1 MYFRIFHFYDFHNPC
16 IGFIKAVF
24 CTVLPRNLSAIHSG
38 KFGRFINQSSG
49 GFWQIYQLVLVDFGR
64 FINQSPGG
72 FWQIDQ
78 SESWWFL
85 VDLSI
90 RNLVVFGRFINQS
103 PGGFWQIYQSESQWI
118 FGRVLVDT
126 LISLTLGEF
135 NINQSW
141 WILVDLTVSPGGFST
156 ESWWIFVDIS
166 I

>member
-1 MYFRIFHFYDFHNPC
+1 MYFRIFHFYDFDNPC

-90 RNLVVFGRFINQS
+90 RNLVVFGRFINQK
-103 PGGFWQIYQSESQWI
+103 PGGFWQIYQSEPWWFLVDLSI
-118 FGRVLVDT
+118 RVLVDFWQ
-126 LISLTLGEF
+126 GF
-135 NINQSW
+135 GRYINQSY
-141 WILVDLTVSPGGFST
+141 
-156 ESWWIFVDIS
+156 SW
-166 I
+166 

>member
-1 MYFRIFHFYDFHNPC
+1 MYFRIFHFYDFDNPC

-90 RNLVVFGRFINQS
+90 RNLVVFSRFINQK
-103 PGGFWQIYQSESQWI
+103 PGGFWQIYQSEPWWFLVDLSI
-118 FGRVLVDT
+118 RVLVDFWQ
-126 LISLTLGEF
+126 GF
-135 NINQSW
+135 GRYINQSY
-141 WILVDLTVSPGGFST
+141 
-156 ESWWIFVDIS
+156 SW
-166 I
+166 